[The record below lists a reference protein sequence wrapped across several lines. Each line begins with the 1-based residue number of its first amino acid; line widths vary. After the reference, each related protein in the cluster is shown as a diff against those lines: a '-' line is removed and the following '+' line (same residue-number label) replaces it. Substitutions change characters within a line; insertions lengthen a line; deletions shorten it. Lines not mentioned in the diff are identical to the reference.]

1 MRTGSAIVFLAAIAA
16 SQPALA
22 HEGHEHSSSFPW
34 TFDPWILAPL
44 ALSAILFACGSLRFR
59 PRSPAGR
66 HAFTRRVSTFWS
78 GWLVLA
84 GALVSPLHWLGEHV
98 FTVHMIE
105 HELVMAVSAPLIVLA
120 RPSAM
125 LLWGLPKIIRRKAA
139 QVLAAKAVRRAWTF
153 LSSGTVATLV
163 HGMAI
168 WAWHAPV
175 LFDAAVESVP
185 LHRLQHLCFFTTAIL
200 FWWSVIW
207 KTNRGLAGWHLFL
220 TMLHMS
226 ILGALIALSPNVL
239 YGLQTQGSGKWGLSP
254 LEDQQMAGLVM
265 WVPAGII
272 YAGAA
277 LVLVGLWVRASGKG
291 GAGGTRIVVR

>member
-1 MRTGSAIVFLAAIAA
+1 MRTGTAFIFLAAIAA
-16 SQPALA
+16 SQPAIA
-22 HEGHEHSSSFPW
+22 HDHAHSSSLPW
-34 TFDPWILAPL
+34 TADPWILAPL
-44 ALSAILFACGSLRFR
+44 GFSAILYGWGSLRFR
-59 PRSPAGR
+59 ARSPAS
-66 HAFTRRVSTFWS
+66 RRSVVRQTLTFWS

-84 GALVSPLHWLGEHV
+84 GALASPLHWLGERL
-98 FTVHMIE
+98 FSVHMIE

-125 LLWGLPKIIRRKAA
+125 LLWGLPKTIRLQTGKA
-139 QVLAAKAVRRAWTF
+139 LANKTVRRAWIF
-153 LSSGTVATLV
+153 LTSGTVATLV
-163 HGMAI
+163 HGMMI

-185 LHRLQHLCFFTTAIL
+185 LHRLQHLCFFASAIL

-207 KTNRGLAGWHLFL
+207 KTNRGLAAWHLFL

-226 ILGALIALSPNVL
+226 ILGALIALSPTVL
-239 YGLQTQGSGKWGLSP
+239 YALQTRASVQWGLLP

-272 YAGAA
+272 YAAVA
-277 LVLVGLWVRASGKG
+277 LALTALWIRDSGKG
-291 GAGGTRIVVR
+291 GAGGTRIVAR